1 MAHQN
6 MHPIY
11 LDYIAASPLLP
22 EVQTAMAPF
31 FSEFFGNPQSRHGFG
46 VAPRQAIEDARARVA
61 SLIGC
66 ASREIIF
73 TASGSEANNL
83 AIQGLLAAYPKRGQH
98 IITTEIEHYSVAHPI
113 KYLEQSG
120 YAVTWLPVDRE
131 GRVSAKA
138 VSDALC
144 DDTVLVSIAH
154 ANNEVGTI
162 QALAEI
168 AEITENAGVFFHTD
182 AVATIGV
189 IPFDCTNFPV
199 DLAAFSA
206 QSFCGPKGVGALYL
220 RRGTRTHPLIAGGVQ
235 EEGRRAGTENVAGIV
250 GMGIAASA
258 AKARMAKEVPRLTS
272 LRDQLISGLSEK
284 VPFMHLTGAKQNRL
298 PHIASFAV
306 EYLDGSALIKSLEQ
320 HGISAA
326 SGSSCSTDALKISP
340 VLTAMGLPGNVAQ
353 GGIVFSLGLQTTTA
367 EIEQVI
373 SVFPACVSRIRQV
386 SPLFAERLAETAQT

>member
-1 MAHQN
+1 

-22 EVQTAMAPF
+22 EAQTAMQPF
-31 FSEFFGNPQSRHGFG
+31 FSDFFGNPQSRHAFG
-46 VAPRQAIEDARARVA
+46 ATPRQAIEDARKKIA

-83 AIQGLLAAYPKRGQH
+83 AIQGLLAAYPRRGRH
-98 IITTEIEHYSVAHPI
+98 IITTEIEHYSVAHAI
-113 KYLEQSG
+113 KSLEQTG
-120 YAVTWLPVDRE
+120 YTVTWLPVNRE
-131 GRVSAKA
+131 GRVSAQA
-138 VSDALC
+138 VSDAIC
-144 DDTVLVSIAH
+144 NDTILVSIAH
-154 ANNEVGTI
+154 ANNEVGTL
-162 QALAEI
+162 QPLAEI
-168 AEITENAGVFFHTD
+168 AAMTEKAGVFLHTD

-189 IPFDCTNFPV
+189 IPFDCTNLSV

-220 RRGTRTHPLIAGGVQ
+220 RRGTRTRPLIAGGVQ

-250 GMGIAASA
+250 GMGIAANA
-258 AKARMAKEVPRLTS
+258 THLRMAKEVPRLAS
-272 LRDQLISGLSEK
+272 LRDQLITGLLAK
-284 VPFMHLTGAKQNRL
+284 VPFIHLTGAKQNRL

-320 HGISAA
+320 HDISAA

-353 GGIVFSLGLQTTTA
+353 GSIVFSLGLHTTRA

-373 SVFPACVSRIRQV
+373 SIFPACVSRIRQV

>member
-1 MAHQN
+1 MY
-6 MHPIY
+6 PIY

-31 FSEFFGNPQSRHGFG
+31 FSEFFGNPQSRHGLG
-46 VAPRQAIEDARARVA
+46 ATPRQAIEDARTQVA

-66 ASREIIF
+66 ASREIVF

-83 AIQGLLAAYPKRGQH
+83 AIQGLLAAYPKRGRH

-113 KYLEQSG
+113 KYLEQTG
-120 YAVTWLPVDRE
+120 YSVTWLPVDRE
-131 GRVSAKA
+131 GRVSAQA
-138 VSDALC
+138 VADAIC

-154 ANNEVGTI
+154 ANNEVGTL
-162 QALAEI
+162 QSLAEI
-168 AEITENAGVFFHTD
+168 AEITTKTGVFFHTD

-189 IPFDCTNFPV
+189 IPFDCRTLSV

-206 QSFCGPKGVGALYL
+206 QSFSGPKGVGALFL
-220 RRGTRTHPLIAGGVQ
+220 RRGTRIHPLIAGGIQ

-250 GMGIAASA
+250 GMGIAANIAHS
-258 AKARMAKEVPRLTS
+258 RMENEVPRLRV
-272 LRDQLISGLSEK
+272 LKERLITGLLAQ

-306 EYLDGSALIKSLEQ
+306 EYLDGSALIKTLEQ
-320 HGISAA
+320 HNIFAA

-353 GGIVFSLGLQTTTA
+353 GGIVFSFGLHTTTA

-386 SPLFAERLAETAQT
+386 SPLFAERLAETAKT